1 MSRASHGFLSGLFLR
16 GRLRRVATPA
26 ACCLAVALGAVT
38 TTAETP
44 LSRDFL
50 GSGMHAFHAGS
61 YQESIQDL
69 TAAINAGSQDPRA
82 YYFRA
87 LALLQQGQEE
97 EAIANMQ
104 EGALLE
110 SGGPGGIVVGRSLER
125 VQGKHRLL
133 LEQYRRRALIEQQ
146 ARDQRRI
153 EQRYTEMIE
162 SEPERLR
169 ERRPEAFLPPAS
181 TGSPV
186 APAAAATTPAATTPP
201 AANDD
206 PFGAPSTP
214 AGRGPSNAGGD
225 DPFGTPS
232 DDPFGGNSPSPSP
245 AGDDPFGSDP
255 FGSDAGSGGNA
266 DAGDD
271 PFATPPQAPAARPS
285 TPAPA
290 EGDGLFDDPFGE
302 NAAGV
307 NRPRGSGTAGSQV
320 DEQVESVA
328 AETDDTFDQRDEQ
341 EEMQSAE
348 LDDTLD
354 QRDQQQERDAAAGEG
369 GTLVEPVFE

>member
-1 MSRASHGFLSGLFLR
+1 MSRASHGFLSALFLR

-26 ACCLAVALGAVT
+26 ACCLAVALGAAT
-38 TTAETP
+38 TSAETP

-69 TAAINAGSQDPRA
+69 TAAIDAGSQDPRA

-125 VQGKHRLL
+125 VQGKHRLV

-186 APAAAATTPAATTPP
+186 APAAPSTPAP
-201 AANDD
+201 AVNED
-206 PFGAPSTP
+206 PFGAPAAPTRS
-214 AGRGPSNAGGD
+214 PSPNASD
-225 DPFGTPS
+225 DPFGTPA
-232 DDPFGGNSPSPSP
+232 DDPFGGNSGSPSP

-271 PFATPPQAPAARPS
+271 PFASPPQAPAARPS
-285 TPAPA
+285 TPTPT

-302 NAAGV
+302 SGAGAS
-307 NRPRGSGTAGSQV
+307 RPRGNGTVGTQADQ
-320 DEQVESVA
+320 QVESTA
-328 AETDDTFDQRDEQ
+328 AETNDIFDQRDEQ

-348 LDDTLD
+348 LDDSLD

>member
-1 MSRASHGFLSGLFLR
+1 MARASHGFLSGLFLR
-16 GRLRRVATPA
+16 RRLRVVATPA
-26 ACCLAVALGAVT
+26 ACCLAVALGAAT
-38 TTAETP
+38 ATAETP
-44 LSRDFL
+44 LSRDFM
-50 GSGMHAFHAGS
+50 GSGMHAFHAGN
-61 YQESIQDL
+61 YQQSIDDL
-69 TAAINAGSQDPRA
+69 TSAIESGSQDPRA

-87 LALLQQGQEE
+87 LALLQQGRDD
-97 EAIANMQ
+97 EAIENMQ

-110 SGGPGGIVVGRSLER
+110 SGGPGGSVVGRSLER
-125 VQGKHRLL
+125 VQGKHRLM

-153 EQRYTEMIE
+153 EQRYTDMIE

-181 TGSPV
+181 TGSP
-186 APAAAATTPAATTPP
+186 AAAAATSPAATTPP
-201 AANDD
+201 PANDD
-206 PFGAPSTP
+206 PFAAPSSP
-214 AGRGPSNAGGD
+214 AGRGSSNAGSD
-225 DPFGTPS
+225 DPFGTPA
-232 DDPFGGNSPSPSP
+232 DDPFGGNSASPSP
-245 AGDDPFGSDP
+245 AGDDPFGADP
-255 FGSDAGSGGNA
+255 FGGDAGNGGNA
-266 DAGDD
+266 NSADD
-271 PFATPPQAPAARPS
+271 PFATPPASPATPPS
-285 TPAPA
+285 SPPSA

-328 AETDDTFDQRDEQ
+328 AETDDIFDQRDEQ

-348 LDDTLD
+348 FDDTLD

-369 GTLVEPVFE
+369 GAVVEPVFE